1 MSSMPGALRIFNAVI
16 TSANSTAMKAI
27 VNLGLFGYH
36 CLS

>member
-1 MSSMPGALRIFNAVI
+1 MSSRPGALPFINAVI
-16 TSANSTAMKAI
+16 TSSNSTAMKAI